1 MNFLKTLP
9 LNFSGELP
17 ATGSL
22 LSVATA
28 YSGMLNCVGSSIM
41 FYLHVKVLAFSPI
54 FVLCETLCLQY

>member
-1 MNFLKTLP
+1 MNFLKTLL

-28 YSGMLNCVGSSIM
+28 YSGMLNCVGSSIK
-41 FYLHVKVLAFSPI
+41 HVKVLAFSPI